1 LRLNYTTGLSG
12 EQLDE
17 LVARVEKR
25 LPEPWDKGR
34 GRKKK
39 LSLRDAVAVTV
50 AYLRH
55 NSTEELLG
63 ERFEVAQSNIS
74 DKITYLTPLVADAL
88 EEFVPTED
96 DAAEMV
102 AGRVCLLDGSLAP
115 CWSWAGHRELWSG
128 KHDTT
133 GNNFL
138 LIANLSGDVLYVTDP
153 LPGSVHDMTAVG
165 ETPVESILAH
175 SGGVIADK
183 GFQGSGYATPR
194 KTPKGGELSATD
206 KQENANISRLRAP
219 VERAIA
225 HLKAWRILH
234 TDYRRPLRT
243 YRTSFRAALG
253 LFFFRI
259 AF

>member
-1 LRLNYTTGLSG
+1 LRVNYTTGLSNR
-12 EQLDE
+12 QLDE

-63 ERFEVAQSNIS
+63 EWWEVAQSNIS
-74 DKITYLTPLVADAL
+74 DKITYLTPLVQEAL
-88 EEFVPTED
+88 EEFIPTEE
-96 DAAEMV
+96 DAVEMV
-102 AGRVCLLDGSLAP
+102 KGRVCLLDGSISP
-115 CWSWAGHRELWSG
+115 CWSWAGHSELWTR
-128 KHDTT
+128 KHNTT

-138 LIANLSGDVLYVTDP
+138 LIANLSGDVLYASDP
-153 LPGSVHDMTAVG
+153 VPGSMHDKTATE
-165 ETPVESILAH
+165 ETPVGAILEH

-183 GFQGSGYATPR
+183 AWQGSRYVTPR
-194 KTPKGGELSATD
+194 KKPKGGELSAAD
-206 KQENANISRLRAP
+206 KRENTNISRLRMP
-219 VERAIA
+219 VERAVA
-225 HLKAWRILH
+225 HIKAWRILH

-253 LFFFRI
+253 LFFFRL